1 MESNNRKTPTRQA
14 AQSGRDK
21 APPPPDYLNVA
32 GILKVL
38 LLHLGYIDK
47 GVVGC
52 WLLVVV
58 TCQLTYNPIKHK
70 TS

>member
-21 APPPPDYLNVA
+21 ATPPPYYLDV
-32 GILKVL
+32 GEILKVL

-47 GVVGC
+47 VIVGC
-52 WLLVVV
+52 
-58 TCQLTYNPIKHK
+58 
-70 TS
+70 